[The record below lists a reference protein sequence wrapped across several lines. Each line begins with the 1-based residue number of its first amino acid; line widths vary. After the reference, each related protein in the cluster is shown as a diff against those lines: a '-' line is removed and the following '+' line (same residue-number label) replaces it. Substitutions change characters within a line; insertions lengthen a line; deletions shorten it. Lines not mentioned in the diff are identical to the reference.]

1 MLVELALVEKVLLYK
16 NKKKIMN
23 QDKLDI
29 FNTLSSYDYFSKEYI
44 MGKVFNF
51 SFSEIQY
58 LKGLEIME
66 KRNKKI
72 DELLND

>member
-1 MLVELALVEKVLLYK
+1 
-16 NKKKIMN
+16 MN
-23 QDKLDI
+23 QDKLDL

-44 MGKVFNF
+44 MGKFFNF

-58 LKGLEIME
+58 LKGLEIMK

-72 DELLND
+72 DDLLND

>member
-1 MLVELALVEKVLLYK
+1 VEKVLLYK

>member
-16 NKKKIMN
+16 NKKIMN
-23 QDKLDI
+23 QDKLDL

-44 MGKVFNF
+44 MGKFFNF

-58 LKGLEIME
+58 LKGLEIMK

-72 DELLND
+72 DDLLND